1 VSEPDRIDQ
10 SRAAQLALR
19 DAAADL
25 DALRTAVSNALGAQV
40 GKAENPADQ
49 PILDAWEV
57 ARARYRRACAAYA
70 KEMVEH

>member
-1 VSEPDRIDQ
+1 M
-10 SRAAQLALR
+10 
-19 DAAADL
+19 
-25 DALRTAVSNALGAQV
+25 SNALGAQV

-70 KEMVEH
+70 KEMTEH